1 MVCTVVVGCI
11 VDVVRFVVKVNA
23 DEVEGT
29 LIEVLCN
36 IGVVRS
42 LENVVDAVVVVVI
55 LGVVTEV
62 TVDEVAFVVVSC
74 IAVL

>member
-1 MVCTVVVGCI
+1 MVVGCI

>member
-29 LIEVLCN
+29 LMEVLCN

-55 LGVVTEV
+55 LGVITEV